1 MDHDDADD
9 GEIGT
14 PPADP
19 QGLHVVSFVRDTVK
33 LRLEETCL
41 INSLVSVLLLYEDVP
56 YSRYCVYSR
65 RDVDADNI
73 RLIRL
78 YPTAVVVKFKE
89 SCRLPFCRPLGLA
102 NSCLLLL

>member
-1 MDHDDADD
+1 MTLMTARLV
-9 GEIGT
+9 
-14 PPADP
+14 PPENP

-33 LRLEETCL
+33 FRLEETCL